1 MMGFTVALS
10 VIIAVAL
17 FMLVP
22 FLISDLMGKYI
33 RNASVVALLEGIVRI
48 LILWDTFLQYR

>member
-33 RNASVVALLEGIVRI
+33 RNASVVALLEES
-48 LILWDTFLQYR
+48 